1 MQSDDL
7 KDAGLKATQPRIKI
21 LSILE
26 QNRDRH
32 MSAEDVYRALMAA
45 GDDLGLATIYRV
57 LTQFESAG
65 LVIRHHFAE
74 GHAVFELDSG
84 EHHDHIVC
92 IDCGKVTEFV
102 DSTIERRQIR
112 IAKEHG
118 FRLADHSLVLHGALR
133 PQGLRPPQTLTRAAP
148 AHASARRRVL
158 QDNAASADPDHAP
171 RLRAISPLPPADD
184 SPGVLPLHPSSRTE
198 GPILRQIARPTALRG
213 NDIAHENR
221 LHS

>member
-7 KDAGLKATQPRIKI
+7 KDVGLKATQPRLKI

-26 QNRDRH
+26 QNRERH
-32 MSAEDVYRALMAA
+32 MSAEDVYRALMNT

-84 EHHDHIVC
+84 AHHDHIVC
-92 IDCGKVTEFV
+92 VDCGRVTEFV
-102 DSTIERRQIR
+102 DNTIERRQIR

-118 FRLADHSLVLHGALR
+118 FRLSDHSLVLHGR
-133 PQGLRPPQTLTRAAP
+133 CERKQCEHRKR
-148 AHASARRRVL
+148 
-158 QDNAASADPDHAP
+158 
-171 RLRAISPLPPADD
+171 
-184 SPGVLPLHPSSRTE
+184 
-198 GPILRQIARPTALRG
+198 
-213 NDIAHENR
+213 
-221 LHS
+221 

>member
-1 MQSDDL
+1 
-7 KDAGLKATQPRIKI
+7 
-21 LSILE
+21 
-26 QNRDRH
+26 
-32 MSAEDVYRALMAA
+32 MSAEDVYRALMGT

-102 DSTIERRQIR
+102 DRHHRAPPDQDREGAWLPARRS
-112 IAKEHG
+112 
-118 FRLADHSLVLHGALR
+118 LAGAARALR
-133 PQGLRPPQTLTRAAP
+133 PQGLRPLQTLTRAAP
-148 AHASARRRVL
+148 AHARARRRVL

-171 RLRAISPLPPADD
+171 ACGRSPHFHPRRG
-184 SPGVLPLHPSSRTE
+184 PGVTRPGRPASSSIVPAARTE
-198 GPILRQIARPTALRG
+198 GPLPRQAARSLRRSGEMILHMRIACIRNTEQL
-213 NDIAHENR
+213 
-221 LHS
+221 

>member
-7 KDAGLKATQPRIKI
+7 KDVGLKATQPRLKI

-32 MSAEDVYRALMAA
+32 MSAEDVYRALMNT

-65 LVIRHHFAE
+65 LVMRHHFAE

-84 EHHDHIVC
+84 VHHDHIVC
-92 IDCGKVTEFV
+92 VDCGRVTEFV
-102 DSTIERRQIR
+102 DDTIERRQIR

-118 FRLADHSLVLHGALR
+118 FRLSDHSLVLHGR
-133 PQGLRPPQTLTRAAP
+133 CERKQCEHRKR
-148 AHASARRRVL
+148 
-158 QDNAASADPDHAP
+158 
-171 RLRAISPLPPADD
+171 
-184 SPGVLPLHPSSRTE
+184 
-198 GPILRQIARPTALRG
+198 
-213 NDIAHENR
+213 
-221 LHS
+221 